1 MAASDHPTFRTS
13 RIRPAEV
20 LVERDTDG
28 TIRARSPYELGAY
41 PDKLT
46 TRLDEWANRVPDRRF
61 LAARGADGAWRYL
74 TYGAARARARHLA
87 QALIDRRLSVE
98 RPILIL
104 SGNSLEHALL
114 ALASMYAGVP
124 YAPVAPAYSLMVRDH
139 AALRGLV
146 AAMKPG
152 LVFADD
158 GSRFET
164 AIAAVVPSGPEIVTC
179 NRAERLASTLFEELE
194 ATPVT
199 HRVDDAHDRVGPD
212 TIAKVLFTS
221 GSTGDPKGVINTHR
235 MLCANQQQ
243 ILSALQFL
251 GDEPPVLC
259 DWLPWNHT
267 FGGNH
272 NFGIALYNG
281 GTLYIDAGRP
291 VAGAM
296 ETTVSNLREIATTAY
311 FNVPKGFD
319 MLLPILRGDA
329 EFRAHFFSRLQL
341 LFYAAAGLR
350 SEVADGLQN
359 LAIATVGRA
368 IPWVTGLGSTETAP
382 AAMFTGPLL
391 STAAHIGAPIP
402 GVHLKAAPVDGR
414 LEARVKGPNI
424 TPGYWRNETLTRAAF
439 DDEGYYRMGDAI
451 APIDPSNLTLGFVF
465 QGRLDEDFKLST
477 GTWVR
482 VGALRARLLAA
493 IGDLVQD
500 VVITGHGRDDV
511 GALLFPNIAAC
522 RALAGMATDAAV
534 LDVLAS
540 ASVREGMRAR
550 LDAFNAA
557 NSGSSTSI
565 QRARVLEAPP
575 SLEMKEITDKGS
587 LNQRAVLAHRAAV
600 VDDLY
605 ASTAPVVL
613 C

>member
-1 MAASDHPTFRTS
+1 MSAVPARDASVGGCLQAT
-13 RIRPAEV
+13 
-20 LVERDTDG
+20 VERRADGSTVLRSTEPLGWYPARLTDHL
-28 TIRARSPYELGAY
+28 EQ
-41 PDKLT
+41 
-46 TRLDEWANRVPDRRF
+46 WAGEVPDRTFVARRD
-61 LAARGADGAWRYL
+61 AAGRWQSI
-74 TYGAARARARHLA
+74 TYAQMLEHA
-87 QALIDRRLSVE
+87 QAVGQSLIDLGLSVE
-98 RPILIL
+98 RPLAIL
-104 SGNSLEHALL
+104 SDNSLEHLTLAMGALW
-114 ALASMYAGVP
+114 AGVP
-124 YAPVAPAYSLMVRDH
+124 FVPVSPAYSLLSNDH
-139 AALRGLV
+139 AKLKHIIGGV
-146 AAMKPG
+146 TPG
-152 LVFADD
+152 LVFATDPSY
-158 GSRFET
+158 GR
-164 AIAAVVPSGPEIVTC
+164 AIAAVVPSTTPVVLSRGELPG
-179 NRAERLASTLFEELE
+179 RAVRRYDELLR
-194 ATPVT
+194 ATPGASLAA
-199 HRVDDAHDRVGPD
+199 AHAQVGPD
-212 TIAKVLFTS
+212 TIAKFLFTS
-221 GSTGDPKGVINTHR
+221 GSTKAPKGVINTHR
-235 MLCANQQQ
+235 MWCANQQMLRQ
-243 ILSALQFL
+243 CMRFLSE
-251 GDEPPVLC
+251 EPPVLV

-272 NFGIALYNG
+272 NIGITLANG